1 MCEEK
6 EVSNQ
11 RLNSALMLMP
21 LCLTHIFHVLCL
33 SSWSKRENIY
43 NLGWVWWTNP
53 GASLKQPRGSYWS
66 TSFRK
71 GVAVDLKTE
80 FYENLSSSII
90 ASCQPRYSI
99 SSPFF
104 SFRCTSHPFPILIA
118 CCSTWLGRLGR
129 PVPRPLRP
137 QWRTVGAMQIATRA
151 SWPWAPFNWDKAR
164 TVTWYVSGKVM
175 KVTGFDIFNW
185 NLAMTSDLLKVNQG
199 RNSNQNS
206 VIGGER
212 CCHVFWNQTCS
223 QHSTH
228 SSWTIS
234 RHHFLDVVLEI
245 RNESTHFNLSQIVP
259 FINLQEKRA
268 KNCQCTWKTFYTQTY
283 FSCDKTCVFL
293 QYMLP
298 VRHPCP
304 FHVATLPGT
313 LLSCWFRAY
322 HRCWNRSF
330 VGNRSSTTKLPRA
343 SQQRFAPS
351 VLDFSPW
358 VVGSN
363 FAEQE

>member
-1 MCEEK
+1 M
-6 EVSNQ
+6 N
-11 RLNSALMLMP
+11 
-21 LCLTHIFHVLCL
+21 
-33 SSWSKRENIY
+33 
-43 NLGWVWWTNP
+43 
-53 GASLKQPRGSYWS
+53 QPRSIFEATQRFIMKHFVSQRCGSRPQNGIPTKILYHLSLPCQLSTPLLDFITFFQFQMHFTSLSNPYCLLFNMTWS
-66 TSFRK
+66 PWVHD
-71 GVAVDLKTE
+71 G
-80 FYENLSSSII
+80 
-90 ASCQPRYSI
+90 
-99 SSPFF
+99 
-104 SFRCTSHPFPILIA
+104 
-118 CCSTWLGRLGR
+118 
-129 PVPRPLRP
+129 RPLRP
-137 QWRTVGAMQIATRA
+137 QWRIVGAMQIATRA
-151 SWPWAPFNWDKAR
+151 LWPWAPFNWDKAR

-175 KVTGFDIFNW
+175 KVTGFDIFTW

-199 RNSNQNS
+199 RNSKQNS

-228 SSWTIS
+228 SSWSIS
-234 RHHFLDVVLEI
+234 RHHFLDVLLEI

-283 FSCDKTCVFL
+283 FSCDKTCVL